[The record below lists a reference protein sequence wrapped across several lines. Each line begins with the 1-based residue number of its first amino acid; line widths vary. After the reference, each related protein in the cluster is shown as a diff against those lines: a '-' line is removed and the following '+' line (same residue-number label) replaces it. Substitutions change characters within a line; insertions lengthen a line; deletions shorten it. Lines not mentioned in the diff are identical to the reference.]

1 MSRRRQNPSRAR
13 LVIQARHAGP
23 IYGFWLW
30 FWAGWRAIEA
40 GEMTEFDFIVI
51 GGGMA
56 GASVAYELSGS
67 SRVLVLEQEDQ
78 PGYHTTGRSAALYA
92 ETYGNRTVRG
102 LTTAGKA
109 FYLDPPRGFT
119 EHPLLRPRGVMFIGR
134 ADQQATLDRFLAE
147 VASLRSNIRRIEIAE
162 AYRRSPVLRPG
173 YVAGAVLDPDAMDI
187 EVHALHHGYL
197 RGLKARGGQLL
208 TDAALQSLE
217 RQGNAWLARSK
228 GGEFRGRVVVDAGGA
243 WCDEIAAMAGAKP
256 VGLVPKRRTAI
267 LFQPP
272 AGVDPR
278 GWPSVIDAD
287 EQFYFRPDAG
297 RVMASPADETPMPPC
312 DVQPDELDIAIL
324 IDRLEKAATMPVARI
339 ENRWAGL
346 RTFAKDKT
354 PVVGYDPMV
363 EGFFWLAGQ
372 GGFGIQTAPGLSRL
386 AAALARREPMPPDL
400 ADLGLGEE
408 ALSPARFISRT

>member
-1 MSRRRQNPSRAR
+1 MVSGR
-13 LVIQARHAGP
+13 L
-23 IYGFWLW
+23 
-30 FWAGWRAIEA
+30 A
-40 GEMTEFDFIVI
+40 GEQDGGKMVEFDFIVI

-56 GASVAYELSGS
+56 GASAAYELSGS

-78 PGYHTTGRSAALYA
+78 PGYHSTGRSAALYA
-92 ETYGNRTVRG
+92 ETYGNRTIRG
-102 LTTAGKA
+102 LTTGGKA
-109 FYLDPPRGFT
+109 FYLDPPPGFT
-119 EHPLLRPRGVMFIGR
+119 EHPLLRPRGVMFVGR
-134 ADQQATLDRFLAE
+134 ADQQTALDRFLAE
-147 VASLRSNIRRIEIAE
+147 VAGLRSNIRRIEVTE
-162 AYRRSPVLRPG
+162 AYAHAPVLRPG

-197 RGLKARGGQLL
+197 RGLKARGGQVL
-208 TDAALQSLE
+208 TDAGVQSLE
-217 RQGNAWLARSK
+217 RQGNSWLARTRA
-228 GGEFRGRVVVDAGGA
+228 GEFRGRVVVDAAGA
-243 WCDEIAAMAGAKP
+243 WCDEIAVMAGATP

-272 AGVDPR
+272 AGIDPR

-324 IDRLEKAATMPVARI
+324 IDRLEKVANLPVTRI

-346 RTFAKDKT
+346 RTFAEDKT
-354 PVVGYDPMV
+354 PVVGYDPHV

-372 GGFGIQTAPGLSRL
+372 GGYGIQIAPGLSRL
-386 AAALARREPMPPDL
+386 VAALARHEPMPSDL
-400 ADLGLGEE
+400 ANLGVREE
-408 ALSPARFISRT
+408 VLSPARFNSGT